1 MSNVENNFESQI
13 AKPKKKWFQKW
24 WIWVIVAFVFI
35 IVMASNGDDTTTDK
49 SSKPVSKT
57 EQADTN
63 KSDKQKETTKPK
75 ATVAPKNEVLQF
87 FVGNQKNE
95 AYTYAITDKA
105 KEFLGSNAILFPT
118 KAESAV
124 TPFTDT
130 SIGYKHLAKSIANY
144 GDKLIHIPEAGVV
157 DISENK
163 VGDKIV
169 TIINVMDET
178 ESQFIIYYLGSLSDV
193 FEGDYISIYGLP
205 LGLSSFANTD
215 GGSTNVAVLAGSYVK
230 KIQ

>member
-24 WIWVIVAFVFI
+24 WIWAIVAFVFI

-57 EQADTN
+57 EQTDTN
-63 KSDKQKETTKPK
+63 KKEKPK
-75 ATVAPKNEVLQF
+75 ATTASKNEVLAMLIGAQT
-87 FVGNQKNE
+87 NE
-95 AYTYAITDKA
+95 VFPFTITDKA

-118 KAESAV
+118 KAETAA

-130 SIGYKHLAKSIANY
+130 SIGYKHLEKSISNY
-144 GDKLIHIPEAGVV
+144 GDKLIYIPEAGVV
-157 DISENK
+157 EISEVK
-163 VGDKIV
+163 DGDKTI
-169 TIINVMDET
+169 TIINVIDET
-178 ESQFIIYYLGSLSDV
+178 ESQFIIYYFGSLTDV
-193 FEGDYISIYGLP
+193 FKEDYISVYGLP
-205 LGLSSFANTD
+205 LGMSSFKNT
-215 GGSTNVAVLAGSYVK
+215 GGGTTTVAVLAGSYVK